1 MFIVIVHCCRYSIHY
16 KIQCSNMKS
25 ETIHNHTHRR
35 SNTIVPQS
43 FDLLSFGPPNP
54 MDQIMSICSIWFVP
68 PNQMNQMASIWS
80 SIWFDGPNQM
90 DQMAFIWSSFWFG
103 GPNQMDQTTSFWPF
117 EFGGPNQMKGAKCAF
132 DLFHQTQW
140 IKWRP
145 FDPPFGHLF
154 FWTAKYKQT
163 KWHPFDPPFGHLVF
177 GPPKTNGQMT
187 NQMNPFDPFVFGG
200 QMVKNKYIY
209 ENQINIK
216 SNK

>member
-43 FDLLSFGPPNP
+43 FDHLSFGPPNP
-54 MDQIMSICSIWFVP
+54 MNQIMSICSIWFVP

-90 DQMAFIWSSFWFG
+90 DQTAFIWSSIWFG
-103 GPNQMDQTTSFWPF
+103 GPNQMDQTTSFCPF
-117 EFGGPNQMKGAKCAF
+117 EFGGPNQMGGAKCAF
-132 DLFHQTQW
+132 GLFHQTKW

-145 FDPPFGHLF
+145 FDPPFGHL
-154 FWTAKYKQT
+154 
-163 KWHPFDPPFGHLVF
+163 VF
-177 GPPKTNGQMT
+177 GPPNTNKPNGIHLIRHLAIWFLGRQKQMAKWQIKWTHLIHLYLAAKWSKTNISM
-187 NQMNPFDPFVFGG
+187 
-200 QMVKNKYIY
+200 
-209 ENQINIK
+209 EIK
-216 SNK
+216 